1 MKTRI
6 LTIALLAAT
15 LGCHATPIDEAP
27 STPPTNVI
35 AVFDDIIAWY
45 QVPSETLLEE
55 KRNATDNSI
64 EHSVK
69 VYTFQVEEYK
79 NVIRNARQAFEKDAP
94 LSYQYGLYEPGHK
107 DTFRI
112 CTGDT
117 PDQYIIT
124 RTQDNQGYYYINVK
138 NNNNPRLRDN
148 YTLLWE
154 KDGDVIKGKIYMIT
168 SLRPDLMEKENKSF
182 SFSFSSN
189 NGMPEITTIGVDT
202 CLAKLDI
209 SKYLQGMEKYKQ
221 GMEKYKQGME
231 IYKID
236 MEKFR
241 KDMDKLPD
249 GLRISKDVAGWSP
262 AGITK
267 QNNIAKQLN
276 AYKQLLEMQQD
287 QINTLEQQYKDNY
300 HNPGE
305 RRHINQ
311 RLRKLHKQAQKTTD
325 KMEKLIKELR

>member
-15 LGCHATPIDEAP
+15 LGGYATPVDEAP
-27 STPPTNVI
+27 STPPTNVLN
-35 AVFDDIIAWY
+35 A
-45 QVPSETLLEE
+45 LERIEHAYGIKDQRSITE
-55 KRNATDNSI
+55 KRSGVDNAIESSI
-64 EHSVK
+64 IIIPFECPNGLGIMADTK
-69 VYTFQVEEYK
+69 EAFIKDKDLGFQFGV
-79 NVIRNARQAFEKDAP
+79 
-94 LSYQYGLYEPGHK
+94 YEPGQGT
-107 DTFRI
+107 TFM
-112 CTGDT
+112 TYT
-117 PDQYIIT
+117 SENPNEYIMT
-124 RTQDNQGYYYINVK
+124 RENLSQAYYYINVK
-138 NNNNPRLRDN
+138 NNDNPSLRDH
-148 YTLLWE
+148 YGVRWQAF
-154 KDGDVIKGKIYMIT
+154 GDKVKGKVFVIT
-168 SLRPDLMEKENKSF
+168 SLRPDLVEKENKSF

-209 SKYLQGMEKYKQ
+209 SKYLQGMD
-221 GMEKYKQGME
+221 KYKQGME

-262 AGITK
+262 AAMTK

-287 QINTLEQQYKDNY
+287 QINTLEQQYKDNGQ
-300 HNPGE
+300 NPGE
-305 RRHINQ
+305 RRHINK

-325 KMEKLIKELR
+325 KMEKLIKKLR

>member
-15 LGCHATPIDEAP
+15 LSGYATPVDEAP

-79 NVIRNARQAFEKDAP
+79 HVIRDARRAFEKDAP

-107 DTFRI
+107 ETFRI

-154 KDGDVIKGKIYMIT
+154 KDGDVIKGKIFMIT
-168 SLRPDLMEKENKSF
+168 SLRPDLVDKNAEKTDPFKMFFGQDSTVSNLPNSF
-182 SFSFSSN
+182 A
-189 NGMPEITTIGVDT
+189 VDT
-202 CLAKLDI
+202 CFAEPNI
-209 SKYLQGMEKYKQ
+209 SKYLK

-262 AGITK
+262 AGMTK

-276 AYKQLLEMQQD
+276 AYKQLLEMQDD
-287 QINTLEQQYKDNY
+287 QIKNLQRQYRDNPTNY
-300 HNPGE
+300 SE
-305 RRHINQ
+305 KRSINK

-325 KMEKLIKELR
+325 KMEKLIKKLR

>member
-1 MKTRI
+1 MKTKI

-15 LGCHATPIDEAP
+15 LGCYATPIDEAP

-79 NVIRNARQAFEKDAP
+79 HVIRDARRAFEKDAP

-107 DTFRI
+107 ETFRI

-154 KDGDVIKGKIYMIT
+154 KDGDVIKGKIFMIT
-168 SLRPDLMEKENKSF
+168 SLRPDLVKKNKSASLTPF
-182 SFSFSSN
+182 DISQYIADVDY
-189 NGMPEITTIGVDT
+189 GIDT
-202 CLAKLDI
+202 CLAEPDI
-209 SKYLQGMEKYKQ
+209 SKYLKGMEKYKQ
-221 GMEKYKQGME
+221 GMEK
-231 IYKID
+231 YKID

-262 AGITK
+262 AVITK
-267 QNNIAKQLN
+267 QSIIAKKLN

-287 QINTLEQQYKDNY
+287 QINTLEQQYKDNGQ
-300 HNPGE
+300 NPGE
-305 RRHINQ
+305 RRHINK

-325 KMEKLIKELR
+325 KMEKLIKKLH